1 MARSRPIITR
11 QELNELL
18 RRPLQSITIDELHP
32 DGLTVDYLVEILTR
46 YEVPHNS
53 KNQNKANLLA
63 LLIAHRD
70 NIIHSRSIDAV
81 ERDTSPNPTALMME
95 IPTPSRESTAPT
107 VTNTDPAMAP
117 GLDDRTSLDGVPN
130 TSGEPPPG
138 NSTPEEPTG
147 ASTHDDTSAFDLFV
161 KEIRDSEAC
170 LRQELLDSNSRLLQR
185 VSDIKAELEL
195 RINTVDGNSMTR
207 SNGVSATAKNVF
219 HTEIAQLNL
228 PTTQTVL
235 DTVAT
240 ATAPTVSNVQFL
252 DQALRQ
258 TNDSLRLVALSLDD
272 RLPQATPWS
281 SLLQPITYSLQSTS
295 GGVDISGGVGTS
307 GGVAPSVGGTTV
319 HTSNSHSAAGMA
331 NPHPLFPQ
339 IDMNT
344 GRRIQDTNTTKN
356 NATTSNTPTTPMRTT
371 NPYAPA
377 VRRHWSPMNE
387 VDSKRASDYSL
398 YLGGRTGYVDGLQE
412 QRFLELGFHFGY
424 YREVRDALGELLR
437 DWSTPVFNVK
447 YKDSLHPLQDLSI
460 ESWVNFY
467 THLTSDLKF
476 YHIGLV
482 PFDAIVLKYG
492 YVGLV
497 LPGVGDDRYLPM
509 AQVLYNVL
517 ERLLPVD
524 DPTIRMCND
533 SASGYTMDG
542 FRWLHGIFTNFL
554 PAFSP
559 YIMATPPLW
568 HEVRDISRF
577 AKLYNLYY
585 RFLALQSVYHTD
597 VVRSRAFLAGI
608 DEESLRPSIISLQTS
623 TRWGIRRP
631 H

>member
-81 ERDTSPNPTALMME
+81 ERDTSPNPTAPVLE
-95 IPTPSRESTAPT
+95 NPTPSRESTAPT
-107 VTNTDPAMAP
+107 NTDPATMAP
-117 GLDDRTSLDGVPN
+117 GVDDRTSLDGAPT
-130 TSGEPPPG
+130 TSGELPPG
-138 NSTPEEPTG
+138 DLPPTAPTG

-161 KEIRDSEAC
+161 KEIQDSEAR

-207 SNGVSATAKNVF
+207 SNGMSATAKNVF

-240 ATAPTVSNVQFL
+240 ATAPTNSNVQFL
-252 DQALRQ
+252 DHALRQ

-281 SLLQPITYSLQSTS
+281 SLLQPITYSLHSTS
-295 GGVDISGGVGTS
+295 GGVDISGGVGAS
-307 GGVAPSVGGTTV
+307 GGVAPSDGGTAG

-344 GRRIQDTNTTKN
+344 
-356 NATTSNTPTTPMRTT
+356 ATTSNTPTTPLRTT

-412 QRFLELGFHFGY
+412 QHFLELGFHFGY

-437 DWSTPVFNVK
+437 DWSTPVSMSNTRTP
-447 YKDSLHPLQDLSI
+447 YTPYRTCPSNLGSI
-460 ESWVNFY
+460 
-467 THLTSDLKF
+467 
-476 YHIGLV
+476 
-482 PFDAIVLKYG
+482 
-492 YVGLV
+492 
-497 LPGVGDDRYLPM
+497 
-509 AQVLYNVL
+509 
-517 ERLLPVD
+517 
-524 DPTIRMCND
+524 
-533 SASGYTMDG
+533 
-542 FRWLHGIFTNFL
+542 
-554 PAFSP
+554 
-559 YIMATPPLW
+559 
-568 HEVRDISRF
+568 
-577 AKLYNLYY
+577 
-585 RFLALQSVYHTD
+585 
-597 VVRSRAFLAGI
+597 
-608 DEESLRPSIISLQTS
+608 SIPI
-623 TRWGIRRP
+623 
-631 H
+631 